1 MTNRLQNSPVMKAK
15 LIGALLVCGFFSYA
29 PVQAQLDLGSATSR
43 TPYDQYLGPMWSV
56 FGRLSGGQPGVGLVE
71 QLVRQGKSFRYV
83 FKASE
88 PYAPQSPDVT
98 ESTKS
103 GDCKAK
109 SLWLA
114 SKMDT
119 KKVRYVIGKAK
130 AGSNLSHAWIIWDG
144 PEGWLVL
151 DATFYSRPLSPQRL
165 SSNEFIPIYSYSP
178 GGRYAHT
185 VSAAGRGVKNGDHL

>member
-1 MTNRLQNSPVMKAK
+1 MKSK
-15 LIGALLVCGFFSYA
+15 VIGAFLVLSA
-29 PVQAQLDLGSATSR
+29 LSSVPIHAQLDLGSATSR

-56 FGRLSGGQPGVGLVE
+56 FGRLSGGQPDLPLVE

-83 FKASE
+83 FKADQ
-88 PYAPQSPDVT
+88 PYVPQLPEVT

-114 SKMDT
+114 SKMNT

-151 DATFYSRPLSPQRL
+151 DATFYSRPLSPERL
-165 SSNEFIPIYSYSP
+165 SATEFIPIYSYSP

-185 VSAAGRGVKNGDHL
+185 VSAAARGTKNGDHL

>member
-1 MTNRLQNSPVMKAK
+1 MKPKRLGS
-15 LIGALLVCGFFSYA
+15 ALVLFLASTA
-29 PVQAQLDLGSATSR
+29 LAHAQLDLGSSTSR

-56 FGRLSGGQPGVGLVE
+56 FRKLSGGQPDVGLVE

-83 FKASE
+83 YKADQ
-88 PYAPQSPDVT
+88 PYVPQDPEVT
-98 ESTKS
+98 ESTKA

-114 SKMDT
+114 SKMNT

-151 DATFYSRPLSPQRL
+151 DATFYSRPLNPDRL
-165 SSNEFIPIYSYSP
+165 SSTEFIPIYSYSP
-178 GGRYAHT
+178 GGSYAHT
-185 VSAAGRGVKNGDHL
+185 VSGAARGVKNGDHL